1 MTYEEAA
8 KKYLEA
14 RKEIDALEK
23 KFKEDKAEVMKRV
36 VLLEGWFTA
45 KAQEEGLKTIPTP
58 YGTGYWST
66 HHTATVESR
75 EAFFNFCKENDTWDL
90 VETRA
95 SKSGVKSFIE
105 ANGAPPPG
113 VNFSSTSVFNF
124 RKAQTKE

>member
-8 KKYLEA
+8 KKYLEC
-14 RKEIDALEK
+14 RKEIDDLDK
-23 KFKEDKAEVMKRV
+23 KYKEDKANIMKRV

-45 KAQEEGLKTIPTP
+45 KAQEEGLKTVPTP

-75 EAFFNFCKENDTWDL
+75 EDFFKFCKENGTWDL
-90 VETRA
+90 VATHA

-105 ANGAPPPG
+105 AHGEPPPG
-113 VNFSSTSVFNF
+113 VKFASTKVFNF
-124 RKAQTKE
+124 RKAQNKE

>member
-8 KKYLEA
+8 KKYLQA
-14 RKEIDALEK
+14 RKEIDELEK

-45 KAQEEGLKTIPTP
+45 KAQEEGLRTIPTP

-66 HHTATVESR
+66 HHTASVDSR
-75 EAFFNFCKENDTWDL
+75 EAFLSYVKENEAWDL

-95 SKSGVKSFIE
+95 SKSSVKSFIE
-105 ANGAPPPG
+105 AHGEPPPG
-113 VNFSSTSVFNF
+113 VKFSSTSVFNF
-124 RKAQTKE
+124 RKSQSKE